1 MRIFLWE
8 ISPRIEA
15 NQITA
20 EIIAMLG
27 WNCQYLTKIKAH
39 NHMNQLSLV
48 QIVKNYWNA
57 NRNSDDSNFMMIYH
71 EDKKNVIMV
80 LTIPLFR
87 FRI

>member
-48 QIVKNYWNA
+48 QIVKIIGMQTET
-57 NRNSDDSNFMMIYH
+57 RTTPI
-71 EDKKNVIMV
+71 
-80 LTIPLFR
+80 L
-87 FRI
+87 